1 MDEPL
6 HTLPLT
12 PQQLQM
18 HPVPLPNFQVIS
30 FNKKC
35 DLNLQSPCLKWCCF
49 EKKIFQPLA
58 CWVYLAPACWHL
70 GVETGVKISKVQPGW
85 KNIAG
90 ASSKHLTTIQQ
101 SGKYGEKNNKK
112 TQHTKKKRLFL
123 EKTIVFSRDLTST
136 NPLGLCFCSWSAWRN
151 LFCMLAFGVKFRYG
165 WRHAGTWY
173 LRWTKLQAVV
183 SWVCKQGVNFLQLW
197 YPTSTVDGLEN
208 YTLKQQ
214 GVPN

>member
-1 MDEPL
+1 MW
-6 HTLPLT
+6 
-12 PQQLQM
+12 
-18 HPVPLPNFQVIS
+18 S
-30 FNKKC
+30 
-35 DLNLQSPCLKWCCF
+35 NLQSPCLKWCCF

-70 GVETGVKISKVQPGW
+70 GVEIFSPKKQGW
-85 KNIAG
+85 KSAKCNQVEKILLVHHP
-90 ASSKHLTTIQQ
+90 SILPQFNNQ
-101 SGKYGEKNNKK
+101 GKYGEKNNKK

-123 EKTIVFSRDLTST
+123 EKNIVFSRDLTST

-151 LFCMLAFGVKFRYG
+151 LFCMPAFGVKFRYG